1 MGLTASDPGRVAR
14 RSAPRCAPCADRTL
28 GLIDGCEGILNEAA
42 ICGVSEPRREDMQ
55 VGIIGVGM
63 TPFRPSSPEYSWKE
77 LMFEAATRAYA
88 DAGVDPREDVGSFV
102 TCAEDYYEGFGI
114 FDEFVPD
121 QLGAVLR
128 PTCTVS
134 GDGLQGLA
142 NAFMQIRTGLIDVAV
157 VEAHSKASDIVT
169 LDGVIE
175 HALDPI
181 WTKALGMHPFVI
193 AGLEADAYL
202 RATRTSPRALAAV
215 VSKNRRN
222 GLRNPLAAYA
232 ADVDE
237 DQVMGS
243 EMRFAPLRLL
253 DVSCPADGCVVLVLA
268 SEKAA
273 RKFPADPV
281 WIRGIGW
288 ASDSPSLE
296 TRDRVD
302 ASYARLAAD
311 MAYRMAKIRRPSAE
325 IDLAEVDDRF
335 SYKELQHLEAI
346 GLARKGEAGKRI
358 SKGDFGPGGRLP
370 VNVSGGSLGCGNVFE
385 ATGLHRAAEVAL
397 QLRGEAGSRQVDG
410 ARVGVAQSWRFV
422 PTATGAVAVLG
433 VGR

>member
-1 MGLTASDPGRVAR
+1 MR
-14 RSAPRCAPCADRTL
+14 
-28 GLIDGCEGILNEAA
+28 
-42 ICGVSEPRREDMQ
+42 

-63 TPFRPSSPEYSWKE
+63 TAFRPSTPEYNWKE
-77 LMFEAATRAYA
+77 LMFEAASRAYA
-88 DAGVDPREDVGSFV
+88 DAEINPREDVYSFI

-121 QLGAVLR
+121 QLGAALR

-142 NAFMQIRTGLIDVAV
+142 NAYMQIQTGLVDVAV

-181 WTKALGMHPFVI
+181 WNKPLGAHPFVV

-202 RATRTSPRALAAV
+202 RATRTSLKALAAV
-215 VSKNRRN
+215 VAKNRGN
-222 GLRNPLAAYA
+222 GLRNPLAAYGA
-232 ADVDE
+232 AVDI
-237 DQVMGS
+237 DQAMQS
-243 EMRFAPLRLL
+243 EERFAPLRGL
-253 DVSCPADGCVVLVLA
+253 DISNPADGCVVLVV
-268 SEKAA
+268 AA
-273 RKFPADPV
+273 ESAGKKLHANPV

-296 TRDRVD
+296 TRDWSG
-302 ASYARLAAD
+302 ATYARIASE
-311 MAYRMAKIRRPSAE
+311 MAYRLAKVRRPATD
-325 IDLAEVDDRF
+325 IDFAEVDDRF
-335 SYKELQHLEAI
+335 SYKELQHLESL
-346 GLARKGEAGKRI
+346 GLAKKGQAGTMAVR
-358 SKGDFGPGGRLP
+358 GDYAPDGRLP

-397 QLRGEAGSRQVDG
+397 QLRGDAGVRQLDDV
-410 ARVGVAQSWRFV
+410 RVGVAQSWRFI
-422 PTATGAVAVLG
+422 PSATGAVAVLEAG
-433 VGR
+433 T